1 MTSTTAELPFAVPRD
16 GIAPAFGGGLD
27 SQLVTLRRALHRDP
41 ELSWKEERTG
51 ERLRAALAGFGI
63 ADVQQVAR
71 TGLVARVPGRDRTAP
86 VVALRGDIDAL
97 PITES
102 TGLPFASANV
112 GVMHACGHDV
122 HATWAVGAA
131 ALLARQPAAGD
142 VLVVF
147 QPAEEVGEG
156 AREVMASG
164 ALDGVRAIFGGHVDR
179 RFEVGQVV
187 AQTGPLAASTDT
199 FLVDVEGAGS
209 HGARPHES
217 ADPVVAAAAIVM
229 AVQTLVSRRLDPA
242 QPGVVTVGTV
252 TAGTA
257 PNIIPDRARLSGTI
271 RATTPAARELLTSQ
285 LKAVAEATGAA
296 YGVRATVTLKG
307 GTPPI
312 VNPEQPVA
320 WAREAV
326 SRTLGADALVPLGT
340 TNMGGEDFAVYMQ
353 SIPGCF
359 MRIGAREPSGRVI
372 AAHSPQY
379 YAAEEALFIGAAVLA
394 EAARVASTALADG

>member
-1 MTSTTAELPFAVPRD
+1 MTETVTASPASLPHALASRFDANT
-16 GIAPAFGGGLD
+16 A
-27 SQLVTLRRALHRDP
+27 SKLVELRRALHADP
-41 ELSWKEERTG
+41 ELSWKEERTV
-51 ERLRAALAGFGI
+51 EKLTAALAVFGI
-63 ADVQQVAR
+63 TDVQRVAR
-71 TGLVARVPGRDRTAP
+71 TGLVARIAGRDRSAP
-86 VVALRGDIDAL
+86 VVAVRGDIDAL
-97 PITES
+97 PITEA
-102 TGLPFASANV
+102 TGLPFASGNA

-131 ALLARQPAAGD
+131 RLLAERPAAGD

-147 QPAEEVGEG
+147 QPAEELGEG

-164 ALDGVRAIFGGHVDR
+164 ALSDVRAIFGGHVDR
-179 RFEVGQVV
+179 RFEVGQIV
-187 AQTGPLAASTDT
+187 AQAGPLAASTDT
-199 FLVDVEGAGS
+199 FHIDIEGAGA

-217 ADPVVAAAAIVM
+217 RDPVVATAAIIT
-229 AVQTLVSRRLDPA
+229 ALQTLVSRRLDPA
-242 QPGVVTVGTV
+242 QPGVVTVGVV

-257 PNIIPDRARLSGTI
+257 HNIIPDRARISGTI
-271 RATTPAARELLTSQ
+271 RATSPAARELLTSE
-285 LKAVAEATGAA
+285 LRRIAEAQAA
-296 YGVRATVTLKG
+296 TYGVTATVTLKG

-326 SRTLGADALVPLGT
+326 TAVLGVDALVPLGT

-359 MRIGAREPSGRVI
+359 MRIGAREPGGKVI
-372 AAHSPQY
+372 AAHSPGY

-394 EAARVASTALADG
+394 EAARVASSALASR